1 MARERERP
9 LFQHLMFK
17 VEILC
22 TQHIGQGGWEVW
34 GDGNKYNR
42 KIK

>member
-1 MARERERP
+1 MARET

-22 TQHIGQGGWEVW
+22 TQHVGQGGWEVR
-34 GDGNKYNR
+34 GTAISTIVK
-42 KIK
+42 